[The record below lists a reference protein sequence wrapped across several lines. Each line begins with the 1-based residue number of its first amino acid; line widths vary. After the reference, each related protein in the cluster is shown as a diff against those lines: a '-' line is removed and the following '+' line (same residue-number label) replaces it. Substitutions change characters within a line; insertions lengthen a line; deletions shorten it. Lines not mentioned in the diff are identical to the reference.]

1 MIPAYQKLIK
11 ALEELADT
19 GKNQVGL
26 CNLPKGKAFY
36 QHLVRS
42 MVGTDRS
49 MKNILKLL
57 DQTIEDNKNIMSDLL
72 VKDGSIYEKALS
84 VKYPEEEPDKTLQYL
99 KKEIIS

>member
-1 MIPAYQKLIK
+1 
-11 ALEELADT
+11 
-19 GKNQVGL
+19 
-26 CNLPKGKAFY
+26 
-36 QHLVRS
+36 

-84 VKYPEEEPDKTLQYL
+84 VKYPGRGAGQNIAVSKETDQ
-99 KKEIIS
+99 EIIS